1 MYVGLERGV
10 NFSSWFKPWEFPD
23 HKWILNKNIELIL
36 SNYNTIYYTYRVFK
50 INVNRLKDIQNFVA
64 VVFIDSFF

>member
-1 MYVGLERGV
+1 MYVLQSGV
-10 NFSSWFKPWEFPD
+10 NFSSWFKPWDFP
-23 HKWILNKNIELIL
+23 HHMWILYQNTELIL